1 MSQGPLQRVQ
11 CAGWSKMFA
20 SSHTCDSLLHCA
32 VACEMMSSD
41 RQCEQTGVDRVA
53 RADRRWTIWDGSW
66 FKLNG
71 LRSKAWVMS
80 FPSKEHLSVRLEL

>member
-1 MSQGPLQRVQ
+1 
-11 CAGWSKMFA
+11 
-20 SSHTCDSLLHCA
+20 LLHWA

-53 RADRRWTIWDGSW
+53 RDARRLTIWAGSW

-71 LRSKAWVMS
+71 LRSKAWGMS
-80 FPSKEHLSVRLEL
+80 FPSKVHEICSMGT